1 MAHNVGEGA
10 FQGRLANLMLKF
22 TAKLLPFC
30 FGPRRRVI
38 DNFANS
44 SLSHAVSV
52 SRQAYWP
59 PYDRAVHLMERLLRL
74 PSISC
79 FLYPILVDEKIK
91 AAYAPFKVPTEP
103 LRTLFE
109 RGYTLNI
116 MLNEMESPF
125 VPTIDLAENDQTEM
139 FWRGCLDAGLVTHEM
154 LADEER
160 MELMLR
166 TVSKILDVLEE
177 RGRLG
182 RVDPRYLSPR
192 TIYPHASEGRSRA
205 AELARTEIA
214 YVHDLERLVS
224 ALSRSDPLFEP
235 AQNLVVL
242 HRELSMRIQ
251 YLAAQPTQLQLF
263 DAVFDGL
270 NDKFDAY
277 LRFCAERVRGCASRG
292 TVDVDSLLMRP
303 VQRLA
308 QYPLLFQSIVSALC
322 DVCTA
327 LPASQQPL
335 QAMASADA
343 AMKHCKQILNRAN
356 EATREALNEK
366 LRDDFYARIDLPPP
380 DLGRLLTRTVV
391 SARLLQ
397 EFSEVEAYLFENR
410 LVLCRALKQRPQRP
424 SRVRRTLSAL
434 HLAMMS
440 PAKKP
445 KRQSASSSSSA
456 TLHGD
461 ELEFR
466 LPEIDTVTPQAGL
479 LLSSHVSLATLR
491 DPPRITFTSSPDVTI
506 QEHEENNE
514 PDQEPSMDP
523 LVVKISLN
531 TDAISKVSQVAELGG
546 TLRIAIQFM
555 AADRSQ
561 DTAVNFRRLS
571 LDDAAL
577 WLRLLKRIVPLST
590 VEDTPARTFL
600 VNHRLLQTVKS
611 KHVGPLLHI

>member
-1 MAHNVGEGA
+1 MAVHVGEGA
-10 FQGRLANLMLKF
+10 FQGRLANLTLKF

-30 FGPRRRVI
+30 FGPRRRALGEYA
-38 DNFANS
+38 DNS
-44 SLSHAVSV
+44 PSHAVSV
-52 SRQAYWP
+52 NRQAYWP

-74 PSISC
+74 PSIAG

-91 AAYAPFKVPTEP
+91 SAYAFKVPTEP

-125 VPTIDLAENDQTEM
+125 VPTIDLAEGDQTEM

-154 LADEER
+154 LVDEER
-160 MELMLR
+160 LELTLR
-166 TVSKILDVLEE
+166 TVSKILDVLEG
-177 RGRLG
+177 RGKLG

-192 TIYPHASEGRSRA
+192 TIYPHTSEGRSRA

-214 YVHDLERLVS
+214 YVHDLERLVGV
-224 ALSRSDPLFEP
+224 LSRSDPLYMP
-235 AQNLVVL
+235 AQNLAVL

-251 YLAAQPTQLQLF
+251 YLAAQPTQQQMF

-270 NDKFDAY
+270 VDGFDAY
-277 LRFCAERVRGCASRG
+277 LKFCAERVRGCASRG

-327 LPASQQPL
+327 LPASQHPV

-343 AMKHCKQILNRAN
+343 AMKRSKQILKRAN

-366 LRDDFYARIDLPPP
+366 LRDDFYARVDIPPP
-380 DLGRLLTRTVV
+380 DLGVLLTRTVV
-391 SARLLQ
+391 SARLLH
-397 EFSEVEAYLFENR
+397 EFSEVEAYLFDNR
-410 LVLCRALKQRPQRP
+410 LVLCRALKMRPARP

-434 HLAMMS
+434 HLAMLS

-466 LPEIDTVTPQAGL
+466 LPEIDTVTPPAGL

-506 QEHEENNE
+506 QEQDENPE
-514 PDQEPSMDP
+514 SDQEPSMDP

-531 TDAISKVSQVAELGG
+531 IDAISKVSQVSELGG
-546 TLRIAIQFM
+546 TLRMAIQFM
-555 AADRSQ
+555 ANDGTQ
-561 DTAVNFRRLS
+561 DIAINFRRLS
-571 LDDAAL
+571 PEDAGL
-577 WLRLLKRIVPLST
+577 WLRLLRRTVPLT
-590 VEDTPARTFL
+590 AVEETPARTFL
-600 VNHRLLQTVKS
+600 VNHQLLQTAKS
-611 KHVGPLLHI
+611 KHT

>member
-1 MAHNVGEGA
+1 MALNVGEGA
-10 FQGRLANLMLKF
+10 FQGRLANLTLKF

-30 FGPRRRVI
+30 FGPRRR
-38 DNFANS
+38 ALGEYAS
-44 SLSHAVSV
+44 SPSHAVSV
-52 SRQAYWP
+52 CRQAYWP

-74 PSISC
+74 PSIAG

-91 AAYAPFKVPTEP
+91 LGYAFKVPTEP

-116 MLNEMESPF
+116 ILNEMESPF
-125 VPTIDLAENDQTEM
+125 VPTIDLAEGDQVEM
-139 FWRGCLDAGLVTHEM
+139 FWRGCLDAGLVTHAM

-160 MELMLR
+160 LELTLR
-166 TVSKILDVLEE
+166 TVAKILDVLEG
-177 RGRLG
+177 RGKLG
-182 RVDPRYLSPR
+182 RVDPRYVSPR
-192 TIYPHASEGRSRA
+192 SIYPHASEGRSRA
-205 AELARTEIA
+205 AELARTEAA
-214 YVHDLERLVS
+214 YVHDLERLVEV
-224 ALSRSDPLFEP
+224 LNHSDSLYAP
-235 AQNLVVL
+235 AQSLAIL
-242 HRELSMRIQ
+242 HRELSMRMQ
-251 YLAAQPTQLQLF
+251 YLAAQPTQVQLF
-263 DAVFDGL
+263 DTVFDGL
-270 NDKFDAY
+270 TDGFDAY

-322 DVCTA
+322 DVCAA
-327 LPASQQPL
+327 LPASQQPI

-343 AMKHCKQILNRAN
+343 AMKRSKRILKRAN

-366 LRDDFYARIDLPPP
+366 HRDDFYTRVDMPPP
-380 DLGRLLTRTVV
+380 DLGRLLTRAVV
-391 SARLLQ
+391 SARLLH

-410 LVLCRALKQRPQRP
+410 LVLCRALKARPARP

-434 HLAMMS
+434 HLAMTS

-466 LPEIDTVTPQAGL
+466 LPEIDTVTPPAGL

-506 QEHEENNE
+506 QEEEETAE

-523 LVVKISLN
+523 LLVKISLDVN
-531 TDAISKVSQVAELGG
+531 AVSKVSQISELGG
-546 TLRIAIQFM
+546 TLRMAIQFM
-555 AADRSQ
+555 AADGSQ
-561 DTAVNFRRLS
+561 DVAVSFRRLS
-571 LDDAAL
+571 PEDAGL
-577 WLRLLKRIVPLST
+577 WLRLLKRAVPLT
-590 VEDTPARTFL
+590 AVEETPARTFL
-600 VNHRLLQTVKS
+600 VNHQLLQTAKS
-611 KHVGPLLHI
+611 KHA